1 MRSSFLPLFI
11 FLFIVMMVLGLVFK
25 AFLWLFILA
34 VKYWYIVAALIFV
47 FMLLD
52 IIRKKKKEED
62 SKDYIE
68 TQYRVVDDDDEV
80 K

>member
-68 TQYRVVDDDDEV
+68 TQYRVVDDDEV